1 MKKGILCLKQLH
13 FMELLKTFAFVTWGQ
28 KFILGEIPLT

>member
-1 MKKGILCLKQLH
+1 MLCLKQLH

-28 KFILGEIPLT
+28 NSSLVKFL